1 MKLYLNRALRILLVT
16 NALILVSGAM
26 LGPIYA
32 LFVERIG
39 GDLLDASFAFA
50 TFSLSAGLTA
60 VLSGKFTDKVKE
72 KELIIIFGYVLMAL
86 GFFSYIFVQNTW
98 QLLLVQ
104 VVIGLG
110 EAIYSPA
117 FDAVYS
123 QHINESKFGLQW
135 SFWEA
140 MNYFV
145 MAVGALVGGYLTNFF
160 GFNLMFFLMSVLC
173 LMSAVYL
180 YILPRKIL

>member
-1 MKLYLNRALRILLVT
+1 MKLKFNLALRILLVT

-26 LGPIYA
+26 FGPIYA
-32 LFVERIG
+32 IFVEKIG
-39 GDLLDASFAFA
+39 GDLLDASFAFTA
-50 TFSLSAGLTA
+50 FSLSAGITA
-60 VLSGKFTDKVKE
+60 VIAGRFTDKIKE
-72 KELIIIFGYVLMAL
+72 KELIIVFGYLLMAV
-86 GFFSYIFVQNTW
+86 GFLSYIFVQNTW

-104 VVIGLG
+104 VLIGFG

-123 QHINESKFGLQW
+123 QHINENSLGLQW

-145 MAVGALVGGYLTNFF
+145 MAIGALVGGYLTNFF
-160 GFNLMFFLMSVLC
+160 GFNSMFILMAILCFVSATYLFL
-173 LMSAVYL
+173 
-180 YILPRKIL
+180 LPRKVL